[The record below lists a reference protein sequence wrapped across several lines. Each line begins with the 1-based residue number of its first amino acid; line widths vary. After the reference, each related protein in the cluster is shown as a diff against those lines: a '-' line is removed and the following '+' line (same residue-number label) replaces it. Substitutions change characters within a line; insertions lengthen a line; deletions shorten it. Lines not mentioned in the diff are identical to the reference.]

1 MARDKKADGPRGRND
16 AYTMMLFITL
26 LAIGIGCTLLYLDY
40 DEYGKTP
47 PPKEPTPA
55 VPKLGEGTPG
65 GAAPGGGGAMRRE
78 PPLARPTESLA
89 GRPLIRPGDPALLLP
104 VAVHTPAAGDS
115 H

>member
-1 MARDKKADGPRGRND
+1 MAKDKKSDGPRGRND

-47 PPKEPTPA
+47 PPAPPTLTL
-55 VPKLGEGTPG
+55 PKLGGEDGKVG
-65 GAAPGGGGAMRRE
+65 QAKRE
-78 PPLARPTESLA
+78 QPPLARPAVTVA
-89 GRPLIRPGDPALLLP
+89 GKPLIRPGQPAALLP
-104 VAVHTPAAGDS
+104 VAVHTPAAES